1 MNNISV
7 RGGEDILSRGSS
19 KNTDLPSSNRNMNEH
34 KNNLGIDV
42 HYELN
47 VLDQIV
53 SEGNKDI
60 STLKNDIRGN
70 DELTFNKHGRK
81 IKYEN
86 LKILLDSGCS
96 HSILAKKY
104 ASNKLKE
111 KKQTFATG
119 GGAMSTKWESKQYF
133 SLSELSWSKIVD
145 WTFQITDS
153 KNLGYDMI
161 IGRDIMQSLGIN
173 LLFSDHTIQWEGSRV
188 PMRDFNKLKK
198 LNLLA

>member
-7 RGGEDILSRGSS
+7 HGGEDILSRGSIS
-19 KNTDLPSSNRNMNEH
+19 KNTDWQSSNRNRNTH

-70 DELTFNKHGRK
+70 DELATFNVKLPTPVTAGCIRHSNKHGRK
-81 IKYEN
+81 IKYKN
-86 LKILLDSGCS
+86 LKIFLDRGCS

-119 GGAMSTKWESKQYF
+119 GGAMSTKWESEQYF
-133 SLSELSWSKIVD
+133 SLSELSRSKIVD

-153 KNLGYDMI
+153 KNIGYDMI
-161 IGRDIMQSLGIN
+161 IGRNIRNKAI
-173 LLFSDHTIQWEGSRV
+173 IQ
-188 PMRDFNKLKK
+188 
-198 LNLLA
+198 